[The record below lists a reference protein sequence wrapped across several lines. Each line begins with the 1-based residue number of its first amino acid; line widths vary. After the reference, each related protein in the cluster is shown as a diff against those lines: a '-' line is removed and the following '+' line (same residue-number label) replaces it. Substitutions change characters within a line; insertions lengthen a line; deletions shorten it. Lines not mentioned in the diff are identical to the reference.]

1 MNEKTLK
8 RYKEINEIAEKG
20 GYHLNPDE
28 EMTIPLIDGLVVNT
42 ERYGD
47 EICPCRLFK
56 GTLEDNLDIVC
67 PCYYRDDDLAEYGAC
82 FCGLYVTQE
91 LIDEGGSESQVPE
104 RRPPL
109 EKRKKRRNKKKMQ
122 TLVRFLIQYGDAAY
136 ADICAQTQSPLQF
149 APFAKQSERDSRDL
163 FKQLTIRIY

>member
-8 RYKEINEIAEKG
+8 RYEQIKEIAEKG

-28 EMTIPLIDGLVVNT
+28 EMTIALIDGLVVNN

-47 EICPCRLFK
+47 EVCPCRLFR

-67 PCYYRDDDLAEYGAC
+67 PCYYRDDDLAEYGSC

-91 LIDEGGSESQVPE
+91 VIENGGPEAQVPE

-109 EKRKKRRNKKKMQ
+109 EVRQQEKAQEKSADLGGLSHPVYRCSVCGYLCANTNAPAVCPICKAKRE
-122 TLVRFLIQYGDAAY
+122 RFNRFI
-136 ADICAQTQSPLQF
+136 
-149 APFAKQSERDSRDL
+149 
-163 FKQLTIRIY
+163 